1 MEKKE
6 KVIWFVVTGV
16 GMVATIVG
24 GRKVLSKDS
33 FKAVVTTMVG
43 ITQDLLS

>member
-6 KVIWFVVTGV
+6 KAFWFVVTGV
-16 GMVATIVG
+16 GMVATIIG
-24 GRKVLSKDS
+24 GRKVLSKES

-43 ITQDLLS
+43 VTQDLLS